1 VEGDKGGLRAMY
13 RCPTCVSVLTDH
25 KVRRCPVC
33 GENFKR
39 RPPAVLGADRRGR
52 DKLTS
57 WDIKAHSEAS
67 RLYAQEDVATKPTID
82 LPKEHLRDSSG
93 RTAAADRR

>member
-1 VEGDKGGLRAMY
+1 MY

-57 WDIKAHSEAS
+57 WDIQVTWEAG
-67 RLYAQEDVATKPTID
+67 RFYGQETELARKPEID
-82 LPKEHLRDSSG
+82 LTKEHLRDSSG
-93 RTAAADRR
+93 RTAAHDRR